1 MNKRKRHCIETL
13 RTNLNSAQKR
23 KLGNGS
29 PATIIQSPKENHEFR
44 IVRNYRRRL
53 IDDRAATRTYAATIN
68 ENHVRGAER
77 STTSHRRPCSNQ
89 NIRCNSKTR
98 SCEHDNKTLSTH
110 LQAWVCVMPELA
122 SQRRYARWSR
132 ERDIRFDVPPA
143 PCRNLRSTGVGS
155 LARAM
160 RSLRR
165 TALGAPHACN
175 CVDMDAHMLTETC
188 RARAPC
194 EDTMGDAAASANHK
208 IEVLALLSAP

>member
-1 MNKRKRHCIETL
+1 MR
-13 RTNLNSAQKR
+13 S
-23 KLGNGS
+23 S
-29 PATIIQSPKENHEFR
+29 
-44 IVRNYRRRL
+44 
-53 IDDRAATRTYAATIN
+53 
-68 ENHVRGAER
+68 ER

-89 NIRCNSKTR
+89 NMRCNGKQK
-98 SCEHDNKTLSTH
+98 SCAYDNKTKSTH

-143 PCRNLRSTGVGS
+143 PCRNLRSAGVGP

-175 CVDMDAHMLTETC
+175 LIHTHASHENAV
-188 RARAPC
+188 
-194 EDTMGDAAASANHK
+194 GDAAASVDHK
-208 IEVLALLSAP
+208 IEAPALLPAPVLKTLNATCIT